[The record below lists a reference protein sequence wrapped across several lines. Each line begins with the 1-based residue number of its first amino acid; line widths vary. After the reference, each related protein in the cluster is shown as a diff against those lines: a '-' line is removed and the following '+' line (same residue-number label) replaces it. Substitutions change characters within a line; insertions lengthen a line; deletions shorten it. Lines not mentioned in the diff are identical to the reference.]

1 MRACRGLGLGCGSRR
16 SRRSPTLGLSR
27 PASLGGS
34 LLPTPRSC
42 SLLRT
47 MWPRRC
53 LASGPAAACGPRS
66 SELPPGLGTAQPG
79 LGAPIL
85 PRICSVPKCN
95 PSYQRSRP
103 ESVSPAPSPYRGPPG
118 PTPPA
123 KYRTFPREQMS
134 DGQAHGQTHR
144 HSHSPTP
151 GEAAGRGKFINQSQ
165 SPSTCERPGPEEGTG
180 DAEAERDEGSETDSK
195 TARGRC
201 RQTDMSAC
209 THVHAYSHREAQMER
224 QKHRATDRKLETDT
238 GESMAS
244 DPRQTHW
251 RRS

>member
-1 MRACRGLGLGCGSRR
+1 MAGRRRPGPAHRHPRPALAWPRRASGTPGGRPGMRACRALGLGWGSRR

-27 PASLGGS
+27 PALLGGS
-34 LLPTPRSC
+34 LPPPPPPPHPAPSC

-85 PRICSVPKCN
+85 PSICSVPKCN

-103 ESVSPAPSPYRGPPG
+103 ESVSPAPSPYRGPPW

-123 KYRTFPREQMS
+123 KYRTFLREQMS
-134 DGQAHGQTHR
+134 DRQAHGQTQPLALTH
-144 HSHSPTP
+144 
-151 GEAAGRGKFINQSQ
+151 
-165 SPSTCERPGPEEGTG
+165 
-180 DAEAERDEGSETDSK
+180 
-195 TARGRC
+195 AR
-201 RQTDMSAC
+201 
-209 THVHAYSHREAQMER
+209 
-224 QKHRATDRKLETDT
+224 
-238 GESMAS
+238 
-244 DPRQTHW
+244 
-251 RRS
+251 